1 MSSSSSTDSD
11 DDDNVELNVDEQA
24 AAETPPGGD
33 GDGDGNGDVNDEDG
47 QLYANMPQTS
57 TKPTTT
63 TFTVRHMRVLD
74 WPPGRAFPHDQKTL
88 LTLYSQLVECQKN
101 RRKDRFLIHC
111 L

>member
-11 DDDNVELNVDEQA
+11 DYEDDVRLNGDVQA

-33 GDGDGNGDVNDEDG
+33 GDGDVDGEDG
-47 QLYANMPQTS
+47 LYANMPQAS

-63 TFTVRHMRVLD
+63 TFTVKHMRVLD

-101 RRKDRFLIHC
+101 RRRDRFLIHC